1 MKKFVASIMTV
12 MILSVFCEIGVL
24 ANDINTCLNKTMEYL
39 SQTVTNPNVGSVG
52 GDWAVFALSRCG
64 YENDDFY
71 NSYYKNVKETLE
83 QNNSEYIG
91 DVSAD
96 NSRTIIALSSAGY
109 DPSDIDGY
117 NLYLPLEDFDYTVE
131 RGVNAASYALI
142 AFNCTDYEIT
152 DENATNSKE
161 RLIEHILSKTV
172 QRGGWSN
179 GANIADIDM
188 SAMAIVALAPYY
200 ESNEDVKEAIDEAL
214 NMLSNRQAQDGGFM
228 SFGVSASESS
238 AQMLCAMSVMGIDVN
253 DERFVK
259 NGNSVLDALM
269 SFYDD
274 GTGAFAHIRGT
285 QINQMST
292 EQALYA
298 MSAYERSINNKNA
311 LYDFSDVTK
320 REYYTE
326 NNNNDDVYYEEIIY
340 EETEEEID
348 DTQESEKEDI
358 EELPDLEEEIKPQ
371 IDFIDIS
378 GNDFENEIK
387 ALAKSG
393 IINGKSDNIFEPK
406 ATMTRAE
413 YTAIITRAL
422 DLEGGENVFE
432 DVNEND
438 WFYKYVVSAY
448 ASGIINGVSKTE
460 FAPQNLITRQEAA
473 LMCTRAAKLFLAA
486 ANIKEEQIRNILAQF
501 DDYTNVSHWARE
513 GMAFC
518 YANGII
524 KDDSMQI
531 NPHEFVNRGEI
542 AYMIYNL
549 LRIKNI

>member
-1 MKKFVASIMTV
+1 MKKFTLSIIT
-12 MILSVFCEIGVL
+12 ISLCVFCGCNVF
-24 ANDINTCLNKTMEYL
+24 ANDINTCLNKTMEYV
-39 SQTVTNPNVGSVG
+39 SQTVTNPNIGSVG

-64 YENDDFY
+64 YENNDFY
-71 NSYYKNVKETLE
+71 NTYYKNVKDTLE
-83 QNNSEYIG
+83 QNNTEHIG
-91 DVSAD
+91 DVCAD
-96 NSRTIIALSSAGY
+96 NSRTIIALSAAGY
-109 DPSDIDGY
+109 DASDIGGY
-117 NLYLPLEDFDYTVE
+117 NLYLPLENFDYTVE

-152 DENATNSKE
+152 DENTTNSKE
-161 RLIEHILSKTV
+161 RLIEFILSKTV
-172 QRGGWSN
+172 PRGGWSN

-188 SAMAIVALAPYY
+188 SAMAISALAPYY
-200 ESNEDVKEAIDEAL
+200 DSNEDVREAIDEAL
-214 NMLSNRQAQDGGFM
+214 NMLSNRQSQDGGFM

-269 SFYDD
+269 SFYNDE
-274 GTGAFAHIRGT
+274 TGAFAHIRGT
-285 QINQMST
+285 QANQMST

-326 NNNNDDVYYEEIIY
+326 NNDDVYYEEIVY
-340 EETEEEID
+340 VETEETA
-348 DTQESEKEDI
+348 DTQESEKEEVI
-358 EELPDLEEEIKPQ
+358 ELPDVEEQTKPQ
-371 IDFIDIS
+371 IDFVDVS
-378 GNDFENEIK
+378 GNEFENEIK

-406 ATMTRAE
+406 STMTRAE

-422 DLEGGENVFE
+422 NLKGGENIFE
-432 DVNEND
+432 DINEND
-438 WFYKYVVSAY
+438 WFYEYVVSAY
-448 ASGIINGVSKTE
+448 ESGIINGVSKTE

-501 DDYTNVSHWARE
+501 DDYTNVSDWARE

-518 YANGII
+518 YANSIL
-524 KDDSMQI
+524 KDDGMQI
-531 NPHEFVNRGEI
+531 NPHEFVNRGEV